1 MAEGIVTGDVSHTDG
16 TYFNVPGVAR
26 VTWDPTCKA
35 SLIEWQGWANPTE
48 FRAAN
53 QAIIR
58 ALKEHRAS
66 RALGDLRQMK
76 AIQQSDQDWAKTE
89 WLPEIMAV
97 GLRQMALVIA
107 KSGLTMM
114 NVEAILSRVPDTA
127 LDIEYFETIEEAR
140 AWLTRHTSITPATLE
155 AEPHV

>member
-1 MAEGIVTGDVSHTDG
+1 MAEGIVEGDVSRTDG

-35 SLIEWQGWANPTE
+35 PLIEWQGWANPTE

-58 ALKEHRAS
+58 ALKEHRGS
-66 RALGDLRQMK
+66 KALGDLRQMK
-76 AIQQSDQDWAKTE
+76 AIQQSDQEWAKTV
-89 WLPEIMAV
+89 WLPEILAL

-107 KSGLTMM
+107 KSGLAMM
-114 NVEAILSRVPDTA
+114 NVEAILSRVRGTA
-127 LDIEYFETIEEAR
+127 LDIGYFATIEEAR
-140 AWLTRHTSITPATLE
+140 AWLTRDTSITPATVE